1 MEVRNVV
8 IIANLWKSDS
18 MLVAGQI
25 REYLE
30 STGRH
35 VDVFMTENLDEKLDI
50 SIRTDLLIS
59 VGGDGTVLYCA
70 RLVQDLGIPILAVN
84 LGTFGFI
91 TEIACDEWK
100 AALDDVIADRER
112 ISRRLMLKVSVL
124 RSGSRIFQCQG
135 LNEAVV
141 TSAGVAKVV
150 NLDLYIGRTRAGTF
164 RCDGIIIA
172 DEHLTSLKRFK
183 DDVKEVAKGYECG
196 MGIEKFNDLKVGDI
210 FEAYTIEEYRD

>member
-30 STGRH
+30 SSGRH

-91 TEIACDEWK
+91 TEIP
-100 AALDDVIADRER
+100 
-112 ISRRLMLKVSVL
+112 
-124 RSGSRIFQCQG
+124 Q
-135 LNEAVV
+135 
-141 TSAGVAKVV
+141 V
-150 NLDLYIGRTRAGTF
+150 N
-164 RCDGIIIA
+164 
-172 DEHLTSLKRFK
+172 
-183 DDVKEVAKGYECG
+183 
-196 MGIEKFNDLKVGDI
+196 
-210 FEAYTIEEYRD
+210 